1 MKYKITMA
9 TIALIAIFSNQA
21 FAENGH
27 GSSHGGE
34 GKGINQKREF
44 SIGSEQV
51 QKKNNEAMNQ
61 MPNMVH
67 GDHSSMMNVKPEE
80 TKK

>member
-21 FAENGH
+21 FAENG
-27 GSSHGGE
+27 HGGE

-61 MPNMVH
+61 MPNMMPNMM
-67 GDHSSMMNVKPEE
+67 HSDSKNMMHKPEE

>member
-1 MKYKITMA
+1 MKYKKTMVA
-9 TIALIAIFSNQA
+9 IALIAIFSNQA

-27 GSSHGGE
+27 GGN
-34 GKGINQKREF
+34 GKGINQGKVTQEF

-61 MPNMVH
+61 MPNMM
-67 GDHSSMMNVKPEE
+67 HSDSKTMTHKPEE